1 VSRFRRVRFTLIVAS
16 IGLVGLFA
24 PQGVTRSQWAGLKGT
39 PPAAHL
45 DLPPV
50 PRAPILPNRI
60 NDFGESDA
68 VLDLY
73 GNEVMPAVA
82 TYTFDDLGSL
92 YEVHS
97 PQTEVPRLGS
107 PQG

>member
-1 VSRFRRVRFTLIVAS
+1 VSR
-16 IGLVGLFA
+16 IGCLRTALFIAIIA
-24 PQGVTRSQWAGLKGT
+24 PAAFFGPEAVTRSQLNRLD
-39 PPAAHL
+39 AAARTSAV

-50 PRAPILPNRI
+50 PRPPMSNRI
-60 NDFGESDA
+60 SDFGESDA

-107 PQG
+107 PKS

>member
-1 VSRFRRVRFTLIVAS
+1 MSRLRHVRLSLIAVVLALGS
-16 IGLVGLFA
+16 VLA
-24 PQGVTRSQWAGLKGT
+24 PHGVTRSRSTGADAA
-39 PPAAHL
+39 PRAAHS

-50 PRAPILPNRI
+50 PRSPLPNRI

-107 PQG
+107 PKG